1 MAFSLYD
8 ASVAN
13 YLQTVGAVGGFLERG
28 LVYFREKNIDPD
40 SMVEARL
47 APDMLPLRFQIIS
60 VAQHSRGA
68 IEGVQGGV
76 FHPPASKTPYDYAG
90 LQGLVAQTREA
101 LEGWTP
107 EAVNALGGRD
117 VVFHLG
123 DHKLPF
129 TAEGFLMSFSLP
141 NFYFHATT
149 AYDILRAN
157 GVPLG
162 KRDFMGRL
170 KVKKS

>member
-1 MAFSLYD
+1 
-8 ASVAN
+8 
-13 YLQTVGAVGGFLERG
+13 
-28 LVYFREKNIDPD
+28 
-40 SMVEARL
+40 MVEARL

-60 VAQHSRGA
+60 VAQHFRGA
-68 IEGVQGGV
+68 IEGVQKRRV
-76 FHPPASKTPYDYAG
+76 SSALVQDAVRLHWIA
-90 LQGLVAQTREA
+90 GLVAQTQEA
-101 LEGWTP
+101 LSAWTP
-107 EAVNALGGRD
+107 DAVNALGGRD

-149 AYDILRAN
+149 AYDILRTN

-162 KRDFMGRL
+162 KRDFMGRM
-170 KVKKS
+170 KMKKS

>member
-1 MAFSLYD
+1 VALSLYD

-13 YLQTVGAVGGFLERG
+13 YLQTLGAVSGILDRS
-28 LVYFREKNIDPD
+28 LSYFREHNVDPEQI
-40 SMVEARL
+40 VEARL
-47 APDMLPLRFQIIS
+47 APDMQPFRFQIIS

-68 IEGVQGGV
+68 IEGVQQGV
-76 FHPPASKTPYDYAG
+76 FHPPSWKTPFDFAG
-90 LQGLVAQTREA
+90 LQALVAEAREV
-101 LEGWTP
+101 LSGLTP

-117 VVFHLG
+117 LVFQLG
-123 DHKLPF
+123 DRKLPF

-141 NFYFHATT
+141 NFYFHAAT
-149 AYDILRAN
+149 AYDILRTN

-170 KVKKS
+170 KMKV